1 MKASEVRPMS
11 ESELSQALE
20 DNVEELYNLR
30 FQKAAERIENS
41 GRMREIR
48 KDIARIK
55 TIVRERSGS

>member
-30 FQKAAERIENS
+30 FQKAAEKIENP